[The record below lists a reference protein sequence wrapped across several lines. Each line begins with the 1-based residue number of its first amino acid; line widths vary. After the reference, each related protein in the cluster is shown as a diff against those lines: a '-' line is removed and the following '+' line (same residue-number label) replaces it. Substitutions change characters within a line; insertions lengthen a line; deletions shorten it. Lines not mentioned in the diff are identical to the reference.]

1 MSRLEI
7 KLFAMDVD
15 GVLTDGGMYYSEQ
28 GEALKKF
35 NARDGMGI
43 ELLRKSGI
51 IPAIITQEDSK
62 IVLKRAEKL
71 KVGEVYIGIGDKL
84 QVMKE
89 LAQKY
94 NLSFDEVAY
103 IGDDMNDLAVLREV
117 GLSFAPSDAM
127 TEVKQAVRQVLSRKG
142 GEGVV
147 REAVDF
153 ILRDKNGKQN
163 SLTIS
168 SEIAP

>member
-1 MSRLEI
+1 MKARI

-28 GEALKKF
+28 GEMLKRF
-35 NARDGMGI
+35 NTRDGMGI

-51 IPAIITQEDSK
+51 IPVIITQEESK

-71 KVGEVYIGIGDKL
+71 KVEEVHVGIGDKL
-84 QVMKE
+84 RVIKE

-94 NLSFDEVAY
+94 NLSLDEVAY
-103 IGDDMNDLAVLREV
+103 IGDDVNDLAILRKV
-117 GLSFAPSDAM
+117 GLSFAPNDAIP
-127 TEVKQAVRQVLSRKG
+127 EVKQIVHQVLSRKG

-147 REAVDF
+147 REAVNF
-153 ILRDKNGKQN
+153 ILQ
-163 SLTIS
+163 
-168 SEIAP
+168 E